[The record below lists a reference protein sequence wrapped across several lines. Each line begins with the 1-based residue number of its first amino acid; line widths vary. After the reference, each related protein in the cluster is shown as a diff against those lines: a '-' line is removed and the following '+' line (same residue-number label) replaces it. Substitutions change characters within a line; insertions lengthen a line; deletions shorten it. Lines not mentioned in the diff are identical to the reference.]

1 VRARAVQAL
10 GTRKD
15 PALAGT
21 YQQLLNDESYRVIR
35 VAAEALG
42 QTKSESSYDSLM
54 KLVET
59 PSWRDNISIAGLA
72 GLAALGDKRALDVAL
87 KYAAV
92 GNSASIRAASMNIL
106 ATLGKN
112 DPRVFPI
119 LSETLLKSASP
130 YNAALFEA
138 SARALVELGDQRGL
152 EVFEQAGQK
161 VSLERVKSRLQQLT
175 QQLKQKRAPVTSV
188 SPDR

>member
-1 VRARAVQAL
+1 
-10 GTRKD
+10 
-15 PALAGT
+15 
-21 YQQLLNDESYRVIR
+21 
-35 VAAEALG
+35 
-42 QTKSESSYDSLM
+42 
-54 KLVET
+54 
-59 PSWRDNISIAGLA
+59 
-72 GLAALGDKRALDVAL
+72 
-87 KYAAV
+87 
-92 GNSASIRAASMNIL
+92 
-106 ATLGKN
+106 
-112 DPRVFPI
+112 VFPI

-175 QQLKQKRAPVTSV
+175 QQLKQKGAPVTSV

>member
-1 VRARAVQAL
+1 
-10 GTRKD
+10 
-15 PALAGT
+15 
-21 YQQLLNDESYRVIR
+21 
-35 VAAEALG
+35 
-42 QTKSESSYDSLM
+42 M